1 MRKNSQDNWCRS
13 MWLMAKQYEKINAPL
28 REQVKD
34 FEKIYSEIKPI
45 LPEIVMNRN
54 SISCNDIVDSTM
66 SKMIDR
72 IIQPYQSLIDNINA
86 VNDMLATQFSECV
99 QPQIYIPD
107 MSEILGIAEE
117 VRPWKHDLA
126 VISSYDISVLR
137 EQSEFG
143 HLIEMEKAVA
153 GMSKVA
159 DCIQEMTSVSAQLAS
174 LSQIGLSD
182 SWKDVIVPADLF
194 ENLSGFTVQ
203 QYEKI
208 QKAVDAGE
216 ISWRLDLVDVASKYV
231 DSQVS
236 WWSALAV
243 DSGQDAPESAAVA
256 PDFSEL
262 PMLLANSK
270 RDDNDVE
277 EAFENSQVF
286 IINQMGKSI
295 IQKAKEINRC
305 CIIESRNPLFPEK
318 LLLEGALVIV
328 GSFCRDDDS
337 LNKVMSALCDMFIR
351 DPITDIMGW
360 TEEFTDIEKYKT
372 YSLGRKSNIT
382 RIQKSIYERILKI
395 EDEIIDSF
403 VEAKLNILDENKLSA
418 KIMLALTHIQGN
430 IIYEHWNEN
439 SINDGVRDQLQM
451 IYEVRDQSRHG
462 ESVSGKDAGE
472 IDLMVCDSGKPYS
485 IIEGM
490 MLDSIDKSTLDG
502 HISKVLTNYNPIGC
516 PLIYLLIYVKA
527 KRFDDFWY
535 RLTEYIENYS
545 FPYDVVENFRNIPTV
560 YTESGHGKVV
570 FSRNGK
576 KVSFHLFAVKIR

>member
-1 MRKNSQDNWCRS
+1 M
-13 MWLMAKQYEKINAPL
+13 
-28 REQVKD
+28 
-34 FEKIYSEIKPI
+34 
-45 LPEIVMNRN
+45 
-54 SISCNDIVDSTM
+54 
-66 SKMIDR
+66 
-72 IIQPYQSLIDNINA
+72 
-86 VNDMLATQFSECV
+86 
-99 QPQIYIPD
+99 
-107 MSEILGIAEE
+107 AEE
-117 VRPWKHDLA
+117 VRPWKHELA

-153 GMSKVA
+153 RMSKVA

-194 ENLSGFTVQ
+194 ENLSGFTVR

-208 QKAVDAGE
+208 QKAVDVGE

-231 DSQVS
+231 DSKVS
-236 WWSALAV
+236 WWSVLAV
-243 DSGQDAPESAAVA
+243 ESGQDAPESADVA

-277 EAFENSQVF
+277 EAFENSQIF

-318 LLLEGALVIV
+318 QLLEGALVIV
-328 GSFCRDDDS
+328 GSFCRDDEG
-337 LNKVMSALCDMFIR
+337 LNEVMSALCDMFIR
-351 DPITDIMGW
+351 NPVTDIIGW
-360 TEEFTDIEKYKT
+360 TEVFTDIEKYKT
-372 YSLGRKSNIT
+372 YYVDRKSNIT
-382 RIQKSIYERILKI
+382 KIQKDIYDRILKI
-395 EDEIIDSF
+395 EDGIIDGF
-403 VEAKLNILDENKLSA
+403 VEAKLDILDENKLSA
-418 KIMLALTHIQGN
+418 NIMLALTHIQEN
-430 IIYEHWNEN
+430 IIYEHRNEN
-439 SINDGVRDQLQM
+439 SINDGVRDQLKM
-451 IYEVRDQSRHG
+451 IYDVRNQSRHG
-462 ESVSGKDAGE
+462 VSVCGKDAGE
-472 IDLMVCDSGKPYS
+472 IDMMVCDSGKPYS
-485 IIEGM
+485 IIEGV

-560 YTESGHGKVV
+560 YTELGYGKVV